1 MTRVLRSQRIL
12 IPGLK
17 LSLLVAVQYV
27 ELKCDCWPHL
37 FYWLDII
44 QLSLQQSG
52 GQPGAAAVAA
62 AQELMKEKHSIFLSR
77 YVYCRRHATCKRW

>member
-1 MTRVLRSQRIL
+1 MQL
-12 IPGLK
+12 ID
-17 LSLLVAVQYV
+17 ARNQ
-27 ELKCDCWPHL
+27 CWPYL

-62 AQELMKEKHSIFLSR
+62 AQELMKEKHSIFIHR
-77 YVYCRRHATCKRW
+77 YAASQADWFCSP